1 MTESDVFKKMVDE
14 DIAHC
19 EDVWASYSHDKDKLQ
34 ELFQTL
40 LYRYAQRIE
49 GFTEDMW
56 VISQFESSA
65 RMAETFRENIKKLLS
80 RLQAFKENGYKNEG
94 LQEYHL
100 KKERQ
105 GMPQFNLNFS
115 EIRIAIGM
123 IEEISSFE
131 KEDIMKKLGEMEEIC
146 AQPISKAKKWDM
158 LRGYVVWVSGKEAA
172 VAMKI
177 LPLFLNID

>member
-1 MTESDVFKKMVDE
+1 M
-14 DIAHC
+14 
-19 EDVWASYSHDKDKLQ
+19 
-34 ELFQTL
+34 
-40 LYRYAQRIE
+40 
-49 GFTEDMW
+49 
-56 VISQFESSA
+56 
-65 RMAETFRENIKKLLS
+65 
-80 RLQAFKENGYKNEG
+80 QAFKENGYKNEG